1 MKNTVVLIKPRPY
14 SKGSHED
21 NTIPAYMPL
30 SLLAIAA
37 PLIKEG
43 YQVVVFDEKFDSDI
57 EGKMSLLR
65 EDTIAVGI
73 TAQTGYEI
81 VGGLR
86 ISKYAKE
93 VLGLPTIWGG
103 WHASTNP
110 KQTAEDPF
118 VDYVVKGQ
126 GLQTM
131 VDLVGAIKN
140 DLPAFDIQGLAF
152 KNNGHIHETKNRKL
166 VDINQYP
173 MPAYH
178 IVDLEKYIDDCCEKG
193 VRITNNIHFKKERI
207 LLYSSSYGC
216 PFKCGY
222 CANNYVYGNSS
233 VALKAEAVG
242 EQLEYLVK
250 KYDIQLVQFI
260 DPNFFLNIR
269 RVTDIC
275 HEILKRN
282 LNIKYAIG
290 GPRVDQVMKWDD
302 SVLPLLRESG
312 CIWLGV
318 GSESGSQNVLNY
330 MRKGIESSD
339 IMKAARKIHKSGIDM
354 TFFFMFGLPI
364 DESEE
369 DLMASFKLA
378 TQLKELYPK
387 ILLPMYFYDPYPGTP
402 LYKDALKRGLKEPKS
417 LEEWGKFK
425 PEVTEKHPLV
435 TYVSKKYVDMVK
447 RVIIFYLPL
456 AYPADMVLGTL
467 TYIKSRMKNGKYK
480 YLLKLLNKLAKFRVK
495 SEWYSFP
502 FEWMMFKLIQRIK
515 PGLFY
520 KR

>member
-14 SKGSHED
+14 AQDTYED
-21 NTIPAYMPL
+21 KTIPAFIPL
-30 SLLAIAA
+30 SLLAIAS
-37 PLIKEG
+37 PLMREG
-43 YQVVVFDEKFDSDI
+43 YQVVVLDEKFDTDI
-57 EGKMSLLR
+57 EKKLASLR

-81 VGGLR
+81 AGGLR
-86 ISKYAKE
+86 FSRYAKE

-110 KQTAEDPF
+110 LQTAENPY

-131 VDLVGAIKN
+131 LDLIAAITN
-140 DLPAFDIQGLAF
+140 GSPAFDIPGLAF
-152 KNNGHIHETKNRKL
+152 RDNGHIHQTGNRKL
-166 VDINQYP
+166 VDINHYP
-173 MPAYH
+173 LPAYD
-178 IVDLEKYIDDCCEKG
+178 IVNIEKYIEDCCEKG
-193 VRITNNIHFKKERI
+193 VRITNDIHFKKERI
-207 LLYSSSYGC
+207 LIYSSSYGC

-222 CANNYVYGNSS
+222 CASNSVYGNSS
-233 VALKAEAVG
+233 VALKAETVG
-242 EQLEYLVK
+242 EQVEYLVK

-260 DPNFFLNIR
+260 DPNFFLNTR
-269 RVTDIC
+269 RVKDIC

-290 GPRVDQVMKWDD
+290 GPRVDQVVKWDN

-330 MRKGIESSD
+330 MQKGIKTSD

-364 DESEE
+364 DESKE
-369 DLMASFKLA
+369 DLKASFKLA
-378 TQLKELYPK
+378 TQLKELYPQ
-387 ILLPMYFYDPYPGTP
+387 ILLPMYYYDPYPGTP
-402 LYKDALKRGLKEPKS
+402 LYKDALKKGFKEPTS

-425 PEVTEKHPLV
+425 PEVSEKHPLV
-435 TYVSKKYVDMVK
+435 TYVSNKYIDMVK

-467 TYIKSRMKNGKYK
+467 TYIKSHMEKGRYK
-480 YLLKLLNKLAKFRVK
+480 YLVRLLHKLAKFRINN
-495 SEWYSFP
+495 EWYSFP
-502 FEWMMFKLIQRIK
+502 FEWIMFKLIQRLR